1 MPSTQSKAELIR
13 KNDQL
18 VDSTL
23 TEAVSQ
29 MRTSFERA
37 MDNDFN
43 TASAMGAVYTLVGQV
58 NRRLQHSDQVE
69 RPTEVELGQVY
80 QALITTCQIL
90 GIYSQDKSMASDD
103 LLVEPLMNLILELRQ
118 SARQRKDW
126 ETADQ
131 IRNQLAELSIELKDS
146 KSGTTW
152 QRQ

>member
-1 MPSTQSKAELIR
+1 
-13 KNDQL
+13 
-18 VDSTL
+18 VD
-23 TEAVSQ
+23 
-29 MRTSFERA
+29 
-37 MDNDFN
+37 
-43 TASAMGAVYTLVGQV
+43 
-58 NRRLQHSDQVE
+58 
-69 RPTEVELGQVY
+69 
-80 QALITTCQIL
+80 
-90 GIYSQDKSMASDD
+90 SDD